1 MRVITNYPVAID
13 SPDHIFPFGTAEN
26 NTTDLGFIDE
36 IENYFGGNK
45 IKTLDVGCAGGQLTV
60 DFHNRGH
67 LAIGIEGSD
76 YSVITR
82 RANWPNYYDNILFT
96 CDATKPYEI
105 VDDNDNRIIFDLITS
120 WEVVE
125 HIHNDDLS
133 NFFSNM
139 TEHMN
144 ENSIFC
150 ASIAPV
156 PDVQQGHI
164 LHQSVYSKEV
174 WMSEILPK
182 YFSDIKELPFNNK
195 VRYGSSFHVMCKK

>member
-1 MRVITNYPVAID
+1 M
-13 SPDHIFPFGTAEN
+13 
-26 NTTDLGFIDE
+26 
-36 IENYFGGNK
+36 
-45 IKTLDVGCAGGQLTV
+45 TV

-76 YSVITR
+76 YSVIIG
-82 RANWPNYYDNILFT
+82 RANWPNYYNNILFT

-164 LHQSVYSKEV
+164 LHQSVHSKEV